1 MGFPIRTNIFNAG
14 SAAQRYFARFPVQ
27 VAILFSPQ
35 DAVFTDH
42 LKSRFAEL
50 DRSTGEGLAF
60 FAVLDPPEDWL
71 RDRGNRGWW
80 VKYQRDLGASAFTA
94 DNRVLMREIG
104 RLFGLAWHSFPCLV
118 ASPNLWRAEYV
129 ICPTSAQHLDVQLNE
144 LAKLPDR
151 LGQPNVGHIASTLEA
166 VTGVPV
172 RYHPPSEA
180 VRQRLGEFYDIL
192 HTFEPN
198 RGLEETDFRYFLGR
212 QLDAAEHNVEAL
224 RRSSRSRPGP
234 NDVESEGAEQ
244 EATDAVIEDA
254 AGRFV
259 APASVA
265 AQVIHDLRRTPD
277 LPDMLDEEAA
287 VMVETAVTVGSF
299 LENLA
304 ETSLGGL
311 GPLGRRKPRGGYGR
325 QREPSLL
332 DLDFT
337 PGAQGAWKAFELEV
351 NLSVIQA
358 ARSARDVAMPTYF
371 SLHDPALPY
380 DRGIV
385 QTGRRGPR
393 PITVDINQLDWA
405 DRASGRHRFVAL
417 GDALHVI
424 RSMLGVPGERL
435 DSVIQQALGSS
446 LPAQLLDEWNVIVR
460 IRNQGSHVHRLQ
472 RGEYEKVLR
481 AALAPA
487 NLGPLLRIKDG
498 ILHSGS

>member
-27 VAILFSPQ
+27 VAILFSPT
-35 DAVFTDH
+35 DAAFTEH

-60 FAVLDPPEDWL
+60 FAVLDPPEDWF

-80 VKYQRDLGASAFTA
+80 DNYQRDLGASAFTA
-94 DNRVLMREIG
+94 DNRILMREIG

-118 ASPNLWRAEYV
+118 ASPNLWRAEYLS
-129 ICPTSAQHLDVQLNE
+129 CPTSAHHLDVQLNE
-144 LAKLPDR
+144 LAQLHDR
-151 LGQPNVGHIASTLEA
+151 LGQPNAGHIASTLEA

-172 RYHPPSEA
+172 RYHQPSEA
-180 VRQRLGEFYDIL
+180 VRQRLGEFYDTL
-192 HTFEPN
+192 QTFDTN
-198 RGLEETDFRYFLGR
+198 RGLEEINFRHLLKR
-212 QLDAAEHNVEAL
+212 QLYAAENSLEAL
-224 RRSSRSRPGP
+224 RRSSRSTRAPAGE
-234 NDVESEGAEQ
+234 ESEGAER
-244 EATDAVIEDA
+244 EATDSVIEDA
-254 AGRFV
+254 AGRLV

-265 AQVIHDLRRTPD
+265 AQVIHDLRKTPD
-277 LPDMLDEEAA
+277 LPDLLDEEAA

-304 ETSLGGL
+304 ETSLRGL
-311 GPLGRRKPRGGYGR
+311 GPLGRLKPRGGYGR

-351 NLSVIQA
+351 NLSVVQA
-358 ARSARDVAMPTYF
+358 ARWARDVAMPTYF
-371 SLHDPALPY
+371 SLHDPNLPY

-393 PITVDINQLDWA
+393 PVTVDINQFDWA

-417 GDALHVI
+417 GDALCVI
-424 RSMLGVPGERL
+424 RSMLGAPGERL
-435 DSVIQQALGSS
+435 DSVIQLTLGSS
-446 LPAQLLDEWNVIVR
+446 LPAQLLEEWNVIVR

-472 RGEYEKVLR
+472 RGEYEMVLR
-481 AALAPA
+481 LSLAPA
-487 NLGPLLRIKDG
+487 NLGPLLRIKDS
-498 ILHSGS
+498 ILRNGS